1 LSDPIPEQEVL
12 PTLDLPPIPGG
23 MPLPPLPG
31 KMPLPLPPP
40 PSSALASLKDE
51 MAADN

>member
-1 LSDPIPEQEVL
+1 
-12 PTLDLPPIPGG
+12 

-51 MAADN
+51 MATDN